1 MKTES
6 RRYATGRANGETSR
20 CWRPLFSKA
29 GGSLARRALVI
40 AALASAAWCAHGD
53 VWQDCTAWYMGGT
66 DKDSDGVF
74 ENGELTDIRHAAITD
89 SPTHGGGVRTG
100 NPGASNR
107 VETVVSATSGRTF
120 PNQRVIYLAQIPGTA
135 SNGNPGVREQDIM
148 LPFAATTNEYT
159 VLLRFRM
166 DEAQPAMKNFV
177 SVLDCGY
184 KGGESTKQSFYVRY
198 YPADECF
205 GFLCN
210 NGSTSINFAS
220 PTNDACRTLRETW
233 VEMAVSMNKGT
244 MRMGVKAPGM
254 ESFAWGS
261 GSFGFAEGRDIPCN
275 NRIYAGCCQ
284 GYGDISSGTFPVRG
298 SFQLMA
304 YWERVLSDAEVEEAF
319 GTEGFLESSCHHPS
333 VLSVGDRGYGA
344 EVLAGATTGAVT
356 EASADL
362 QDIAAFPASIEAGR
376 TVKIP
381 FRVLDTCTNLPQQV
395 RLAVSADSAAGSF
408 MIKIDG
414 TALKPISVLPG
425 QEVSRHAAAELFTE
439 GAHTLT
445 ITRTDDGAGLVKL
458 SMVEISGSW
467 RVGWVNGSHSD
478 MGGDI
483 TTAAGTK
490 TYSVTELSSNRWKSV
505 RSTVSRTRFLALRAD
520 VNGLDAA
527 SRQFTFKSCPVY
539 FPAQSYDLV
548 MEVNGVERFR
558 RLCSSLDS
566 ALRSSPIEIALPP
579 GALVS
584 GENEFVWKTEI
595 NESYPNPSSTWL
607 GLDYFALEVGKDPAG
622 FNLIVR

>member
-1 MKTES
+1 MK
-6 RRYATGRANGETSR
+6 ATN
-20 CWRPLFSKA
+20 
-29 GGSLARRALVI
+29 VI
-40 AALASAAWCAHGD
+40 FACLSLASASIYGD

-74 ENGELTDIRHAAITD
+74 EDGELTDIRHAAIAD
-89 SPTHGGGVRTG
+89 SPTHGGGVRTN

-135 SNGNPGVREQDIM
+135 SNGNPGVREQDIK

-159 VLLRFRM
+159 FIVRLRM
-166 DEAQPAMKNFV
+166 DEDQFV
-177 SVLDCGY
+177 ATQGYISVLDLGY
-184 KGGESTKQSFYVRY
+184 RGSEPKHSFYIRY
-198 YPADECF
+198 YPETENF
-205 GFLCN
+205 GIVCN
-210 NGSTSINFAS
+210 AGNNKYNFTS
-220 PTNDACRTLRETW
+220 PTNDLCRTFRETW
-233 VEMAVSMNKGT
+233 VEMAVTMNKGT
-244 MRMGVKAPGM
+244 MRLGVRAPGM
-254 ESFAWGS
+254 DAFAWNS
-261 GSFGFAEGRDIPCN
+261 STYSFP
-275 NRIYAGCCQ
+275 AGCDVPYNNKIYVGSMQ
-284 GYGDISSGTFPVRG
+284 GYNNNVSSSTFPVRG
-298 SFQLMA
+298 SVQLMA
-304 YWERVLSDAEVEEAF
+304 YWERVLSDDEVVEAF
-319 GTEGFLESSCHHPS
+319 GTEGFLESAFHTPS
-333 VLSVGDRGYGA
+333 VLTVGGSYGA
-344 EVLAGATTGAVT
+344 DMFSGATTGVVT
-356 EASADL
+356 EVSADL
-362 QDIAAFPASIEAGR
+362 QDLAAFPAGIDAGR
-376 TVKIP
+376 TLRIP
-381 FRVLDTCTNLPQQV
+381 FRVPDTCTNLPQQV
-395 RLAVSADSAAGSF
+395 RMTTAADSAGGTFAL
-408 MIKIDG
+408 KIDG
-414 TALKPISVLPG
+414 TVLRPISVLPG

-445 ITRTDDGAGLVKL
+445 ITRTDDGVGLVKL

-505 RSTVSRTRFLALRAD
+505 RSTVARTRFLALRAD

-527 SRQFTFKSCPVY
+527 SRQFTFKSRPVY
-539 FPAQSYDLV
+539 FPGQSYDLV

-558 RLCSSLDS
+558 RLCSPSDS

-595 NESYPNPSSTWL
+595 NASYPNPSSTWL
-607 GLDYFALEVGKDPAG
+607 GLDYFALEVGKDPVG
-622 FNLIVR
+622 FNFIIR